1 MTVSKS
7 FRLAVCAVAVFAA
20 SLTSSAADAPQ
31 FAAARSIHCWHY
43 APGAE
48 WVYGEVTPEKS
59 VPGSYF
65 MAVGFTC
72 GYSGIQELSDGKK
85 VAIFSVWDPG
95 DPFDFAAKADS
106 VDEKIR
112 TKNTYAGEG
121 VSISRFGGEG
131 TGGKSMMPFEW
142 ETGKTYRFAV
152 HVKKDGDRRTAFT
165 GYVWRDNAWF
175 RMATFSTLQ
184 AKGIPE
190 IRGVYSFVEDFR
202 RTPESVR
209 QVRTASFRNFFSKV
223 AGGEWKPME
232 GGRFTGD
239 SNPILTVDAEIV
251 ENGLRMTTGGS
262 TTNANVKLFSNF
274 TSPVGPR
281 PEACIALDG
290 LSID

>member
-1 MTVSKS
+1 MTVSTS
-7 FRLAVCAVAVFAA
+7 LRLAVCALAVSAA
-20 SLTSSAADAPQ
+20 AMRSSAADAPQ
-31 FAAARSIHCWHY
+31 ITAARSVHAWHY

-59 VPGSYF
+59 ARGTYF
-65 MAVGFTC
+65 AAICFSC
-72 GYSGIQELSDGKK
+72 GYCGIQELYDGSK
-85 VAIFSVWDPG
+85 VALFSIWDPG
-95 DPFDFAAKADS
+95 DQFDFKAKADS

-121 VSISRFGGEG
+121 VRISRFGGEG
-131 TGGKSMMPFEW
+131 TGGKSMMPFDW
-142 ETGKTYRFAV
+142 EIGRTCRFAV
-152 HVKKDGDRRTAFT
+152 HVRKDGDRRAAFT
-165 GYVWRDNAWF
+165 GYVWRDGAWF
-175 RMATFSTLQ
+175 RIATFSTLQ
-184 AKGIPE
+184 TKGSAE

-209 QVRTASFRNFFSKV
+209 QVRAASFRNFFSKV

-290 LSID
+290 LSVD